1 MAITLAEKPL
11 PGELTTRILQA
22 KNKKLEKAK
31 ILAEVDLS
39 REYQR
44 EGIQIKITSKEVDG
58 DMLKVLCTAKKDG
71 VEIPLDL
78 PFFFHN
84 PPCCVPNGTY
94 RKEVLDGEEV
104 TIPNHEENPMEA
116 LKQIVFESVK
126 YNMNGN

>member
-1 MAITLAEKPL
+1 MAITFAERPT
-11 PGELTTRILQA
+11 PGELTNRILQA
-22 KNKKLEKAK
+22 KNRKLEQAK

-58 DMLKVLCTAKKDG
+58 DVLKVMCTAKKDG
-71 VEIPLDL
+71 AEIPLDL

-84 PPCCVPNGTY
+84 PPCCVPNGTH

-104 TIPNHEENPMEA
+104 IIPNHEENPTEA